1 MKFNNYNLN
10 RRIALIISLFSIF
23 VVLGIVFVLR
33 HVSDGLT
40 YRQVNVLVIFSAI
53 YLLAAYIIV
62 RYFHIFISNPLKK
75 IAKVSKLASVGD
87 LSEEIE
93 SNSDDEIG
101 EIASSINAIIRNQL
115 NLAEFAEKIGDGNF
129 DVDYQVL
136 SAKDKLGSSIT
147 GMRDKLQ
154 KLSVEDE
161 ARNWVS
167 AGLTN
172 FSEILRNEDENLSE
186 LCDKFLSSLIKYLEA
201 NQGMIYLNQEREE
214 MKNKPLLELVS
225 AYAWN
230 RKKHLSNT
238 IEPGEGLIGQVAI
251 EKEKIYIVDVP
262 DDFIR
267 ITSGLGDS
275 NPRSILIV
283 PLISNDELF
292 GVIEIA
298 SFRPLAVHEIDF
310 VEKLAEILASTIS
323 RVKTNEQTQKLLR
336 DSQQLTEELRAQEE
350 EMRQNLEEM
359 NATQEEMQQR
369 ELERIG
375 IFTAI
380 NNTLATAEFNMEGKI
395 IHANEYF
402 LQLMNYTLEDIEN
415 KTDRMFADTANEPI
429 DVYNKFWAELR
440 QGKSHSSDYKR
451 IAKNGREIWINASYT
466 PALNKDGVP
475 YKVIHLAT
483 DITEKKNA
491 ELETKRQ
498 AEELRLQ
505 GEKLKTYTNELE
517 DIKQNLSEKLN
528 EASLGLKKKIED
540 IEAEK
545 AKNIAVLEGCVDGV
559 ISFDHTGNIEYF
571 NQAAEEIWG
580 VQREKILGN
589 NISTVIP
596 LTLEQ
601 NGEGIKAYHTNN
613 SEKKEISVRTEISW
627 ETETGKEFDLLV
639 TLTNAKVN
647 GNLAFTIFAQKIS
660 IDLF

>member
-1 MKFNNYNLN
+1 MKFNNYQLN
-10 RRIALIISLFSIF
+10 NRIALIVSLFF
-23 VVLGIVFVLR
+23 VLIVLGIAFVLR
-33 HVSDGLT
+33 NISADLL
-40 YRQVNVLVIFSAI
+40 YQQINALIVISF
-53 YLLAAYIIV
+53 
-62 RYFHIFISNPLKK
+62 IFILATTIIIWYFRTHLSNPLKK
-75 IAKVSKLASVGD
+75 IAQVSKRASVGD
-87 LSEEIE
+87 LSEEIG
-93 SNSDDEIG
+93 SLGDDEIG
-101 EIASSINAIIRNQL
+101 QIASSIDAIIQNQQK
-115 NLAEFAEKIGDGNF
+115 LAEFAEKIGDGDF
-129 DVDYQVL
+129 DIDYQVL

-154 KLSVEDE
+154 KLSIEDE

-167 AGLTN
+167 AGLTK

-186 LCDKFLSSLIKYLEA
+186 LCDMFLSGLIRYLNG
-201 NQGMIYLNQEREE
+201 NQGMIYLLKEE
-214 MKNKPLLELVS
+214 HKSKSQLELVS
-225 AYAWN
+225 AYAWD
-230 RKKHLSNT
+230 RKKYLSDT

-251 EKEKIYIVDVP
+251 EKDKIYIVDVP
-262 DDFIR
+262 DDFVR
-267 ITSGLGDS
+267 ITSGLGDA

-298 SFRPLAVHEIDF
+298 SFRPLASHEIDF

-380 NNTLATAEFNMEGKI
+380 NNTLATAEFNMDGKI
-395 IHANEYF
+395 IHANDYF
-402 LQLMNYTLEDIEN
+402 LKLMNYTLEDIEN

-429 DVYNKFWAELR
+429 EVYNEFWNALR
-440 QGKSHSSDYKR
+440 KGDMHSGDYKR
-451 IAKNGREIWINASYT
+451 IAKNGREIWVNASYT

-540 IEAEK
+540 IEVEK

-559 ISFDHTGNIEYF
+559 ISFDHNGRIEYF

-580 VQREKILGN
+580 IQRENILGD
-589 NISTVIP
+589 NISKVIP

-601 NGEGIKAYHTNN
+601 NGDGLKAYYNN
-613 SEKKEISVRTEISW
+613 NTEKKEISVRTEISW
-627 ETETGKEFDLLV
+627 ETEAGQEFDLLV

-647 GNLAFTIFAQKIS
+647 ENLAFTIFAQKIS

>member
-230 RKKHLSNT
+230 RNISSMFPTTSSGSH
-238 IEPGEGLIGQVAI
+238 
-251 EKEKIYIVDVP
+251 P
-262 DDFIR
+262 D
-267 ITSGLGDS
+267 S
-275 NPRSILIV
+275 
-283 PLISNDELF
+283 
-292 GVIEIA
+292 VI
-298 SFRPLAVHEIDF
+298 P
-310 VEKLAEILASTIS
+310 
-323 RVKTNEQTQKLLR
+323 
-336 DSQQLTEELRAQEE
+336 
-350 EMRQNLEEM
+350 
-359 NATQEEMQQR
+359 
-369 ELERIG
+369 
-375 IFTAI
+375 
-380 NNTLATAEFNMEGKI
+380 
-395 IHANEYF
+395 IHA
-402 LQLMNYTLEDIEN
+402 
-415 KTDRMFADTANEPI
+415 
-429 DVYNKFWAELR
+429 
-440 QGKSHSSDYKR
+440 
-451 IAKNGREIWINASYT
+451 
-466 PALNKDGVP
+466 
-475 YKVIHLAT
+475 
-483 DITEKKNA
+483 
-491 ELETKRQ
+491 
-498 AEELRLQ
+498 
-505 GEKLKTYTNELE
+505 
-517 DIKQNLSEKLN
+517 
-528 EASLGLKKKIED
+528 
-540 IEAEK
+540 
-545 AKNIAVLEGCVDGV
+545 
-559 ISFDHTGNIEYF
+559 
-571 NQAAEEIWG
+571 
-580 VQREKILGN
+580 
-589 NISTVIP
+589 
-596 LTLEQ
+596 
-601 NGEGIKAYHTNN
+601 
-613 SEKKEISVRTEISW
+613 
-627 ETETGKEFDLLV
+627 
-639 TLTNAKVN
+639 
-647 GNLAFTIFAQKIS
+647 AF
-660 IDLF
+660 

>member
-1 MKFNNYNLN
+1 MKFNNYQLN
-10 RRIALIISLFSIF
+10 NRIALIVSLFF
-23 VVLGIVFVLR
+23 VLIVLGIAFVLR
-33 HVSDGLT
+33 NISADLL
-40 YRQVNVLVIFSAI
+40 YQQINSLVIISFI
-53 YLLAAYIIV
+53 FILAATIIIW
-62 RYFHIFISNPLKK
+62 YFRTHLSNPLKK
-75 IAKVSKLASVGD
+75 IAQVSKLASVGD
-87 LSEEIE
+87 LSEEIGSLGE
-93 SNSDDEIG
+93 DEIG
-101 EIASSINAIIRNQL
+101 QIANSIDAIIQNQQK
-115 NLAEFAEKIGDGNF
+115 LAEFAEKIGDGDF
-129 DVDYQVL
+129 DIDYQVL

-154 KLSVEDE
+154 KLSIEDE

-167 AGLTN
+167 AGLTR

-186 LCDKFLSSLIKYLEA
+186 LCDKFLSGLIKYLNA
-201 NQGMIYLNQEREE
+201 NQGMIYLLKEE
-214 MKNKPLLELVS
+214 QKSKSQLELVS
-225 AYAWN
+225 AYAWD
-230 RKKHLSNT
+230 RKKYLSDT

-267 ITSGLGDS
+267 ITSGLGDA
-275 NPRSILIV
+275 NPRSVLIV

-292 GVIEIA
+292 GVIETA
-298 SFRPLAVHEIDF
+298 SFKPLAPHEIDF

-380 NNTLATAEFNMEGKI
+380 NNTLATAEFNMDGKI
-395 IHANEYF
+395 IHANDYF
-402 LQLMNYTLEDIEN
+402 LKLMNYTLEDIEN

-429 DVYNKFWAELR
+429 EVYNEFWSELR
-440 QGKSHSSDYKR
+440 KGKMHSGDYKR
-451 IAKNGREIWINASYT
+451 IAKNGREIWVNASYT

-540 IEAEK
+540 IEVEK

-559 ISFDHTGNIEYF
+559 ISFDHTGRIEYF

-580 VQREKILGN
+580 IQRENILGD
-589 NISTVIP
+589 NISKVIP

-601 NGEGIKAYHTNN
+601 NGEGLKAYYNNN

-627 ETETGKEFDLLV
+627 ETEAGQEFDLLV

-647 GNLAFTIFAQKIS
+647 ENLAFTIFAQKIS

>member
-1 MKFNNYNLN
+1 MKKKFNNYQLN
-10 RRIALIISLFSIF
+10 SRIVLIVSLFFLIII
-23 VVLGIVFVLR
+23 VGIAFVLR
-33 HVSDGLT
+33 NISSDLLYQQINSLIIVS
-40 YRQVNVLVIFSAI
+40 FI
-53 YLLAAYIIV
+53 YMLAAYAIIK
-62 RYFHIFISNPLKK
+62 YFHISLSNPLKK
-75 IAKVSKLASVGD
+75 IAKVSKRASVGD
-87 LSEEIE
+87 LSEEVGDAG
-93 SNSDDEIG
+93 SDEIG
-101 EIASSINAIIRNQL
+101 QIACSIDAIIQNQQK
-115 NLAEFAEKIGDGNF
+115 LAEFAEKIGDGDF
-129 DVDYQVL
+129 DIDYQTL
-136 SAKDKLGSSIT
+136 SDKDKLGSSIT

-154 KLSVEDE
+154 KLSIEDE

-167 AGLTN
+167 AGMTR
-172 FSEILRNEDENLSE
+172 FGEILRNEDENLAE
-186 LCDKFLSSLIKYLEA
+186 LCDKFLSALIKYLNA
-201 NQGMIYLNQEREE
+201 NQGMIYLLKEE
-214 MKNKPLLELVS
+214 KQNKPLLELVS
-225 AYAWN
+225 AYAWD
-230 RKKHLSNT
+230 RKKYLSDT
-238 IEPGEGLIGQVAI
+238 IEPGEGLVGQVAI
-251 EKEKIYIVDVP
+251 EKDKIYIVDVP
-262 DDFIR
+262 DDFVK
-267 ITSGLGDS
+267 ITSGLGDA
-275 NPRSILIV
+275 NPRSVLIV

-298 SFRPLAVHEIDF
+298 SFKPLAPHEIDF

-323 RVKTNEQTQKLLR
+323 RVNTNDQTQKLLR

-415 KTDRMFADTANEPI
+415 KTDRLFADTANEPI
-429 DVYNKFWAELR
+429 EVYNEFWKELR
-440 QGKSHSSDYKR
+440 NGNMHNGDYKR

-483 DITEKKNA
+483 DITEKKNT

-559 ISFDHTGNIEYF
+559 ISFDHTGKIEYF

-580 VQREKILGN
+580 IEREKVLGS
-589 NISTVIP
+589 NISKVIP

-601 NGEGIKAYHTNN
+601 NGQGLKAYHNN
-613 SEKKEISVRTEISW
+613 DSAKKEISVRTEVSW
-627 ETETGKEFDLLV
+627 ETESGKEFDLLV

-647 GNLAFTIFAQKIS
+647 DNVAFTIFAQKIS